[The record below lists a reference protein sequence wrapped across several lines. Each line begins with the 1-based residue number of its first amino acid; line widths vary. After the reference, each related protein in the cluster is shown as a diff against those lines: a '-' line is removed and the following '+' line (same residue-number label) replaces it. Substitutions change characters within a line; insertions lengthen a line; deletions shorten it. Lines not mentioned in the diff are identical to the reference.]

1 MTIEKLPSGKYRI
14 VQMREGKRYRVTVD
28 YKPSKVEALNLIS
41 EVMNQGKAIKGS
53 FREAALN
60 YIENRRNILSP
71 RTIKEYSMYPNQ
83 LPQWFVDMQMKDID
97 GETVQRCVN
106 ELAKTRS
113 PKTVRN
119 YHGFI
124 AAIMSPQITLKTAL
138 PRVEIKKGY
147 FPTKEDYKRL
157 LEASE
162 GTQYH
167 IVLQLMYHGLRRGEV
182 LALTLDDIEDDCIH
196 VTKDMVLNSDNEW
209 VVKPPKT
216 KKSTRLV
223 PINKELA
230 DEIRA
235 QGYIYQGHPN
245 NIEKVIKK
253 MQDELGIPRF
263 NPHILRH
270 LFVSVLIDGGCDL
283 KTAMDVGGWESLRT
297 VEKHYLESLRLRD
310 EEGRKQVANILKNF
324 GG

>member
-14 VQMREGKRYRVTVD
+14 VQMHEGKRYRVTVD
-28 YKPSKVEALNLIS
+28 YKPSKIEALNLIS
-41 EVMNQGKAIKGS
+41 EVMSQGKAIKGS

-97 GETVQRCVN
+97 GETVQKCVN
-106 ELAKTRS
+106 ELAETRS

-138 PRVEIKKGY
+138 PRIEIKKGY
-147 FPTKEDYKRL
+147 FPTNGDYDRL

-167 IVLQLMYHGLRRGEV
+167 VVLQLMYHGLRRGEV

-196 VTKDMVLNSDNEW
+196 VTKDMVLNSNNEW

-216 KKSTRLV
+216 KESTRIV
-223 PINKELA
+223 PSDKELA
-230 DEIRA
+230 DEIRV
-235 QGYIYQGHPN
+235 QGYVYKGHPS
-245 NIEKVIKK
+245 NIYRVIQS
-253 MQDELGIPRF
+253 MQDDLGIPRF
-263 NPHILRH
+263 NPHMLRH
-270 LFVSVLIDGGCDL
+270 LFISNLIDAGCDL
-283 KTAMDVGGWESLRT
+283 QTAKEVGGWKSLKT
-297 VEKHYLESLRLRD
+297 VEKHYLESMKLKSK
-310 EEGRKQVANILKNF
+310 EGRKMIADILKR
-324 GG
+324 G